1 MIVYVLFKA
10 LLPPLLCPLSSSF
23 LTSCCWWPCSC
34 TPRRCSGDFALR
46 RSCSLTSPSSWRSW
60 TAVITAPSLW
70 PNGWRQRSSRLLTG
84 TALYSQQGGKDA
96 LHCLGAWQKASN
108 QWNNCCIHWSDCVFT
123 SKSIKN
129 QHDLTLICSFYPFFP
144 QRSHRGLLPL
154 PNGGEVLDDQALL
167 AEADH
172 LLLPVP
178 RSDSAH
184 PALRLRL
191 PGLLPPPGLHY
202 RRLRLQA
209 ACRPARVRHRRP
221 RQGAV

>member
-1 MIVYVLFKA
+1 MYAPALFWRFCA
-10 LLPPLLCPLSSSF
+10 APLLQSDLAFIMEELDRCYNRAVTLAKRMATAEQPSADRYSTLQPTGWEGC
-23 LTSCCWWPCSC
+23 TSLFGSM
-34 TPRRCSGDFALR
+34 A
-46 RSCSLTSPSSWRSW
+46 
-60 TAVITAPSLW
+60 
-70 PNGWRQRSSRLLTG
+70 
-84 TALYSQQGGKDA
+84 
-96 LHCLGAWQKASN
+96 KASN

-144 QRSHRGLLPL
+144 QRSHRGLLQL